1 MKKMMV
7 FFILSIITIA
17 SLAVFARTPKRDISA
32 QKKDPKSPLKL
43 LILGF
48 IS

>member
-32 QKKDPKSPLKL
+32 QKKDSEESSKTIDSW
-43 LILGF
+43 F
-48 IS
+48 Y